1 MTDIRLDSVRVAYGT
16 EPVVRDVS
24 FAVGSGQCLAVL
36 GPSGCGKST
45 LLRAIAGIEPL
56 AGGRVT
62 VNGRDLAGV
71 PTHKRGIGLMFQN
84 HSLFPHMSTAA
95 NIGYGLRMA
104 GWPRQAAGDRISELL
119 TAVGLEGHGEDAVT
133 ALSGG
138 EQQRVALARTL
149 APRPGIVLLDEPL
162 GSLDRALREDLL
174 VTMAESFHRDG
185 TTVIYV
191 THDHSEAFELG
202 DQVAV
207 MKSGQ
212 ILQESPPTTLWS
224 TPATAWVARFLG
236 LANILPR
243 ATATTLLP
251 EALAVTSGSQQARQF
266 LLRPDLLGL
275 EYRQR
280 SDMVSSGER
289 WRGED
294 EVRLPVKVARTS
306 FRGENLVVGV
316 TAAVV
321 EDPIE
326 VWTSIGA
333 AGRTFALGDDLLLTV
348 PDRALVA
355 LGD

>member
-1 MTDIRLDSVRVAYGT
+1 MTDIRLESVRVTYDK
-16 EPVVRDVS
+16 EPVVRGVS
-24 FAVGSGQCLAVL
+24 LAVGSGECLAVL

-45 LLRAIAGIEPL
+45 LLRAVAGIEPL
-56 AGGRVT
+56 SGGRVT
-62 VNGRDLAGV
+62 VDERDLAGV

-95 NIGYGLRMA
+95 NIGYGLRIA
-104 GWPRQAAGDRISELL
+104 GWQRQVAADRIAELL
-119 TAVGLEGHGEDAVT
+119 TAVGLEGRGDDAVT
-133 ALSGG
+133 TLSGG

-149 APRPGIVLLDEPL
+149 APRPRIVLLDEPL
-162 GSLDRALREDLL
+162 GSLDRALREELL

-202 DQVAV
+202 DRVAV
-207 MKSGQ
+207 MRSGQ

-224 TPATAWVARFLG
+224 APANAWVARFLG

-243 ATATTLLP
+243 ATVTTLLP
-251 EALAVTSGSQQARQF
+251 GALAVTSGSQRAQQF

-275 EYRQR
+275 EYRRQSDRARSVQR
-280 SDMVSSGER
+280 ER
-289 WRGED
+289 RED
-294 EVRLPVKVARTS
+294 EALIPVNVARTS
-306 FRGENLVVGV
+306 FRGENLVVAV
-316 TAAVV
+316 TAALV

-326 VWTSIGA
+326 VWTSIGS
-333 AGRTFALGDDLLLTV
+333 AGRNFTPGEDLILTV
-348 PDRALVA
+348 PDSALVA